1 MAKRQVVWTQT
12 ADIQLTI
19 VLEYWVNRTQSVTF
33 SRKLLSKVTERT
45 LQIAEKPQMYR
56 KAGLENIRV
65 ASSGFSSG
73 DSIGVL
79 VAGIE
84 YTGNRNNSQF
94 LNSDFNLTGD
104 NYNQLGFDIARGID
118 LGFSWSRTKTIILD

>member
-33 SRKLLSKVTERT
+33 SRKLLHKVTERT

-65 ASSGFSSG
+65 ASMGNYSIYYKHSDKELIVLAFWDNRQ
-73 DSIGVL
+73 DSKEL
-79 VAGIE
+79 LHLLK
-84 YTGNRNNSQF
+84 R
-94 LNSDFNLTGD
+94 
-104 NYNQLGFDIARGID
+104 
-118 LGFSWSRTKTIILD
+118 